1 MRFNKQQT
9 DFLQKEFNLTVEPD
23 LDIPMC
29 REEWYGI
36 QDQCLEIE
44 CDEVLAV
51 PDGTPDSERCK
62 MAMSFC
68 DMAYTN

>member
-1 MRFNKQQT
+1 
-9 DFLQKEFNLTVEPD
+9 
-23 LDIPMC
+23 MC
-29 REEWYGI
+29 REEWNGI